1 MRPIALIT
9 GASAGIGAELA
20 RVFVAYGHQLVLV
33 APRADRLDAL
43 AEEVAIGGKSRPIV
57 LGLDLEKPDAVS
69 HLRRNWRRAAS
80 SHNSWLTMPVSAPGR
95 GGHASARRAPGDDRS
110 QCPRADRA
118 VGCFPRQS
126 DASSRGHP
134 QRRFDCRVHAGARH
148 GSLLC
153 QQAYVLSFSEALHQD
168 FSSRGVRV
176 TALCRGP
183 VPFQARAG
191 FSGIACRTC

>member
-9 GASAGIGAELA
+9 GARRPALAPSWRGCSWRTGMNWCSWRPARIG
-20 RVFVAYGHQLVLV
+20 
-33 APRADRLDAL
+33 LDAL

-57 LGLDLEKPDAVS
+57 LGLDLEKPDAGS
-69 HLRRNWRRAAS
+69 S
-80 SHNSWLTMPVSAPGR
+80 SHNSWLTMPVSASGR

-134 QRRFDCRVHAGARH
+134 QRRFGCRVHAGARH

-183 VPFQARAG
+183 VPLQARAG
-191 FSGIACRTC
+191 LSGIACRTC